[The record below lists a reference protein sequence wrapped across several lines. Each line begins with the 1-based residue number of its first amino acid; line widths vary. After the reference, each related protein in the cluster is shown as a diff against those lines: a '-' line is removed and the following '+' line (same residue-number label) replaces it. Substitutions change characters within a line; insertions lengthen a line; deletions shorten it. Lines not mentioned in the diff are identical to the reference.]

1 MNDAKC
7 AHCDATG
14 RCRCYDCVKAARGET
29 YAEKFRGNEFFT
41 NVLMPAAKA
50 AENPL
55 LVLLFL
61 PRALA
66 GAMQAGEKFTC
77 TVCGGSGTYHFA
89 RRRA

>member
-66 GAMQAGEKFTC
+66 GAAQANEKFTC
-77 TVCGGSGTYHFA
+77 TACRGSGVNRFG
-89 RRRA
+89 RFRG